1 MNARWHVFYGLLI
14 VVLLLG
20 LVGMG
25 RQAGATAK
33 PAKAELTAEEV
44 FERLLA
50 NPRALQVVDM
60 RGKKDYEEGRV
71 PGAIRLALETVEK
84 IDRYKETIF
93 VSDDGDRKAF
103 REKREMVLV
112 PRNLRGGMV
121 AWALARLPQDTGP
134 YDPLKAG
141 LIRPG

>member
-1 MNARWHVFYGLLI
+1 MNARWHVFYGLMI
-14 VVLLLG
+14 AVLLLG
-20 LVGMG
+20 LIGMG

-33 PAKAELTAEEV
+33 PPKAELTAEEV
-44 FERLLA
+44 FERLTA

-60 RGKKDYEEGRV
+60 RGKKEYEEGRV
-71 PGAIRLALETVEK
+71 PGAQRLSLETVEK
-84 IDRYKETIF
+84 VDRYKETIF
-93 VSDDGDRKAF
+93 VSDDGDRKSF
-103 REKREMVLV
+103 REKRELVRV

-121 AWALARLPQDTGP
+121 AWTLARLPQDTGP